1 MGPWLVWLARLAASR
16 KFVTWLVKELG
27 PGALDLYK
35 RWITQLRHRQVAID
49 EADQIDGHFSAA
61 IIDGNRHVV
70 VWKNNQPVS
79 AYPPLKHGDLSEK
92 LRHHTRQDLQ
102 DPDELPTRRALR
114 WVTSHVPGIGDH
126 SEPDTKQLVAAR
138 DSKFPSGERRF
149 HAAVKRT
156 EPLLDDLQRAVRH
169 CVSDHPVIPAVPGIY
184 LFHYDG
190 KPIYVGQSRNLRRR
204 LSQHTAMGSRQN
216 EASFAF
222 LTWRSV
228 RPVRLGSTW
237 WAPARLSSQTQ
248 SSPSTSSGP
257 AGKSPRWMFSS
268 LHWRTRSSA
277 RCLRST
283 QRSPLGLRSST
294 ASRLTSAA
302 ERAHQNI

>member
-222 LTWRSV
+222 NLAKRSAGEAGLNV
-228 RPVRLGSTW
+228 VGS
-237 WAPARLSSQTQ
+237 R
-248 SSPSTSSGP
+248 
-257 AGKSPRWMFSS
+257 
-268 LHWRTRSSA
+268 
-277 RCLRST
+277 
-283 QRSPLGLRSST
+283 
-294 ASRLTSAA
+294 AA
-302 ERAHQNI
+302 VESDPEFAKHFERARRQVAEMDVQFIALEDPIERTLFEVYAALSLGTEEFNSFETH